1 MKPTLY
7 PLLLALFLATAS
19 AAAAQTV
26 ALPGGYAPGH
36 AICFGGIGQ
45 AATCVSPSTPLPTT
59 AQGFIGEATSR
70 SGTLT
75 AGGTAQDLAPAN
87 ASRHGWEIQNQST
100 ANLWVRSKGAGGT
113 TVATADQNAIL
124 IPPGGYYAPPHVT
137 LNALSIIGPATGQAF
152 FAREW

>member
-7 PLLLALFLATAS
+7 LLLTYFLLAATAAS
-19 AAAAQTV
+19 AQTV

-45 AATCVSPSTPLPTT
+45 AATCVSPGAPLPTT

-70 SGTLT
+70 SGTIT
-75 AGGTAQDLAPAN
+75 AGGTAQDLMAAN
-87 ASRHGWEIQNQST
+87 STRHGWEIQNQST
-100 ANLWVRSKGAGGT
+100 GNLYVRSKGAAGT

-137 LNALSIIGPATGQAF
+137 QNAISIIGPVTGQAF
-152 FAREW
+152 YAREW